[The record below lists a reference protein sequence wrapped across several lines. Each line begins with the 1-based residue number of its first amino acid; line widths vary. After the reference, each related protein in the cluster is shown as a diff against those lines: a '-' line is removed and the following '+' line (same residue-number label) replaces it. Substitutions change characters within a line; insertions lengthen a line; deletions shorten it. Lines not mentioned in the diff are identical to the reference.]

1 MQPALMRMSGALLLS
16 AGLVLGACG
25 EDESEA
31 KDGADAGHEPED
43 GHAHEDGDDTEHG
56 DAGAEDAAVPR
67 EPARYVI
74 ATQVFSGENSNTYL
88 VATDTIEAG
97 EVSLD
102 DATVV
107 PGRAI
112 VASPGSGRY
121 VYVGGDKGPQLTRYE
136 LSADGALVAGEQ
148 VSFGAKGV
156 ASIGEYQTQFQ
167 FVSDTK
173 AYYFDA
179 KSSQAVV
186 WNPSTMKLISSIDLS
201 ELASATHVVAFS
213 SAPARRGDEVIM
225 PVGFRSLNNAQI
237 VDGAAL
243 VIIDSNEDKLTIARD
258 DRCGYVRDAVTTE
271 DGTIYV
277 ATEAYGAAVHRLNK
291 ANAPAPCLLRVLP
304 GKRAFDPDFHV
315 DLATLSGGKTVGSLA
330 LLPSGKAYTKVLDES
345 LTSIGPMTNARG
357 LASAAAWTWSEITLG
372 DEPTLAPA
380 PELPASAGSI
390 IAFRTDDAV
399 LFAEF
404 VNFSESTK
412 LRNLSDGSGDVLVSA
427 QGLLFSLAQL
437 R

>member
-1 MQPALMRMSGALLLS
+1 MQSALKTTCGAWLLS

-25 EDESEA
+25 GDEDESGAEPDA
-31 KDGADAGHEPED
+31 GREEEEDEHEHEHADGGADAE
-43 GHAHEDGDDTEHG
+43 A
-56 DAGAEDAAVPR
+56 DAAEPAK
-67 EPARYVI
+67 PARYVL

-88 VATDTIEAG
+88 VASDTIEAG
-97 EVSLD
+97 ELSLKQ
-102 DATVV
+102 ATVV

-112 VASPGSGRY
+112 VASPGEGPY
-121 VYVGGDKGPQLTRYE
+121 VYVGSDKGPQLTRYE
-136 LSADGALVAGEQ
+136 LSTKGELVAGEQ

-156 ASIGEYQTQFQ
+156 AGIGEYQTQLQ
-167 FVSDTK
+167 FVSETK

-179 KSSQAVV
+179 KSGQAVV
-186 WNPSTMKLISSIDLS
+186 WNPSTMKLSSSIDLS

-213 SAPARRGDEVIM
+213 SAPTRRGDEVIM

-243 VIIDSNEDKLTIARD
+243 VIIDSSDDGLTIARD

-277 ATEAYGAAVHRLNK
+277 ATEAYGAAVYRLNK

-304 GKRAFDPDFHV
+304 GKREFDPDFHV
-315 DLATLSGGKTVGSLA
+315 ELAALSGGKTVGSLA

-345 LTSIGPMTNARG
+345 LTSIGPMTNARA

-372 DEPTLAPA
+372 DEPTLKPA
-380 PELPASAGSI
+380 PGLPASAGSI
-390 IAFRTDDAV
+390 IAFQAEQSV

-404 VNFSESTK
+404 INFSESTK
-412 LRNLSDGSGDVLVSA
+412 LRNLSDGSGDVLISA